1 MSLTIRRVSAIEHRQ
16 EVVGLLQ
23 RNLGASQQQR
33 IDWRHTLNPAGPSWS
48 WFLYDRDHHEPV
60 AMASVFPRHMWA
72 GGKPVLG
79 GQVGSFV
86 VDAGHRSLGPALLLQ
101 RATFEPVDSGTL
113 AFCFDC
119 PPHDQGM
126 STFVRLGMQ
135 VNAKIVRYT
144 RLLRTEPFVEKR
156 FGRGVWTKP
165 VVAAGNLILRRRFA
179 NPHVAGLEICS
190 YGGVFGEEFSC
201 LDKRLSNSD
210 VIRASRSA
218 QDLNWRYRDDPL
230 AAECLP
236 NGNTGRYRILLA
248 RVAGELLG
256 FAAIFVQSD
265 GIASIVDLF
274 GDRLPDVGAALLEA
288 VIEMCR
294 RLNLHAVHGFCSE
307 GSELNQLFKRA
318 GLRARE
324 TAARVVAYEKSTDA
338 TARILR
344 PDLRWAFSQVD
355 LLV

>member
-16 EVVGLLQ
+16 EVLDLLE
-23 RNLGASQQQR
+23 RNLGRSQEQR
-33 IDWRHTLNPAGPSWS
+33 LDWRHTLNPAGPSWS
-48 WFLYDRDHHEPV
+48 WFLYDRNHDAPV

-72 GGKPVLG
+72 CGKPVLG

-86 VDAGHRSLGPALLLQ
+86 VDAGHRSLGPAVLLQ
-101 RATFEPVDSGTL
+101 RATFEPVDLGAL

-135 VNAKIVRYT
+135 FNAKVVRYT
-144 RLLRTEPFVEKR
+144 MLLRSEPFVEKR
-156 FGRGVWTKP
+156 LGKGLWTKP
-165 VVAAGNLILRRRFA
+165 VAAAGNLMLRMRVARRR
-179 NPHVAGLEICS
+179 VAGLEICS
-190 YGGVFGEEFSC
+190 YEGMFDEEFSC
-201 LDKRLSNSD
+201 LDKRLSNSEF
-210 VIRASRSA
+210 IRASRSA
-218 QDLNWRYRDDPL
+218 RDLNWRYREDPL
-230 AAECLP
+230 AAKSLP
-236 NGNTGRYRILLA
+236 NGNTGEYRIVLA
-248 RVAGELLG
+248 RVAGELLA
-256 FAAIFVQSD
+256 FATFFVQSD

-294 RLNLHAVHGFCSE
+294 QQNLQAVHGFCSE
-307 GSELNQLFKRA
+307 ESELNQLFKSA

-324 TAARVVAYEKSTDA
+324 TVARVVAYEKSKDA
-338 TARILR
+338 TAQTLR
-344 PDLRWAFSQVD
+344 PGLRWAFSQVD